1 MPQPKKVSAKK
12 KKEVELPPAS
22 KAVLH
27 SVGIEIEERTG
38 RDWSARG
45 FREMHAFLVNHAAF
59 AAYLEGLQ

>member
-1 MPQPKKVSAKK
+1 MKQRKKVGVKK
-12 KKEVELPPAS
+12 KAEVQLPPAS
-22 KAVLH
+22 KAMLF